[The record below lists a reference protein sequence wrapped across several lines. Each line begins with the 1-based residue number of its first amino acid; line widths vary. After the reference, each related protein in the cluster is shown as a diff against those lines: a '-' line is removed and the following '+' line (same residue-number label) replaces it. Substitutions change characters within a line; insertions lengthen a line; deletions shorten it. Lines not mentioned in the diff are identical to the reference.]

1 MFDMK
6 GIGIV
11 LALVL
16 FSGFISGQE
25 VFGFTEPGSKED
37 KEFMSG
43 VFLIGFVV
51 IYGGIIYMRKASEIK
66 SIQSKNNF

>member
-11 LALVL
+11 LVLVI
-16 FSGFISGQE
+16 FSGFVSGQE
-25 VFGFTEPGSKED
+25 VFGFTEPGTKDE
-37 KEFMSG
+37 KQVMSG

-51 IYGGIIYMRKASEIK
+51 VYGGIIYMKKSSELKTIK
-66 SIQSKNNF
+66 